1 METIQKQKEYT
12 IEFDM
17 KNLKDTVVHQIA
29 IHILENWTDVEV
41 LKLFMNTEYF
51 FTPEDIGKA
60 AKLKQLY
67 NIQKSNLNYQIV
79 KSYLP

>member
-1 METIQKQKEYT
+1 
-12 IEFDM
+12 
-17 KNLKDTVVHQIA
+17 
-29 IHILENWTDVEV
+29 
-41 LKLFMNTEYF
+41 MNTEYF